1 MSYLVFYTML
11 WLFGWNLFAEKIAK
25 LLLAL
30 TDFIN
35 LSKWPDWMVIIASID
50 WFYNNKAMAVGFIPC
65 ESYFKQPDAHS
76 ALCICIRL

>member
-1 MSYLVFYTML
+1 
-11 WLFGWNLFAEKIAK
+11 
-25 LLLAL
+25 
-30 TDFIN
+30 
-35 LSKWPDWMVIIASID
+35 MVIIASID